1 MRSVRS
7 RLKGGSDEPEAV
19 RKWWNEISQSEA
31 PTTNATGVCSAA
43 ATSRRERCGKTLRK
57 DSVNGQ
63 QSISPEPVDAVDER
77 DPSLVSLCP
86 STCIEHSVTH
96 AMNSHIKQTGSSKAI
111 ERVISECTEIIP
123 RSIRQAIMQR
133 VI

>member
-19 RKWWNEISQSEA
+19 RKWWNEISQSHI
-31 PTTNATGVCSAA
+31 PTTNATGLCSAVG
-43 ATSRRERCGKTLRK
+43 TSRTERSGSMLRK

-63 QSISPEPVDAVDER
+63 QSISPDAVDAVDER

-111 ERVISECTEIIP
+111 ERVIRECTEIIQ
-123 RSIRQAIMQR
+123 RSIRQAICS
-133 VI
+133 V